1 MLTGVILAAGEGE
14 RMGEL
19 KQLLPWN
26 KENTILGSSID
37 NLLAAKIVDE
47 KLIIVLGA
55 ESARIRKYLENKYLQ
70 LIEEGSLLIIVNE
83 EYQKGMMSSVKKALE
98 AIGRESRY
106 LLFTLGDKPFISAK
120 SYQRLYKAALRKKA
134 DIFVPKYKTKKG
146 HPVFLKRT
154 LVNKAFSLNGKGGLK
169 NLMEIMPHRVYYYP
183 FSSREITIDL
193 DYKRDYLKY
202 KNNDFGLT

>member
-37 NLLAAKIVDE
+37 NLLESKIIDE

-55 ESARIRKYLENKYLQ
+55 QSERVEKYLENKYQQ
-70 LIEEGSLLIIVNE
+70 LIENEDLLIIVNE
-83 EYQKGMMSSVKKALE
+83 DYQKGMMSSVKKALKV
-98 AIGRESRY
+98 IGRRSRY
-106 LLFTLGDKPFISAK
+106 LLFTLGDKPFISAEI
-120 SYQRLYKAALRKKA
+120 YQRLYKAALSKRA
-134 DIFVPKYKTKKG
+134 DIFVPVYKNKKG
-146 HPVFLKRT
+146 HPVFLKRI
-154 LVNKAFSLNGKGGLK
+154 LVNKAFSLKGQGGLK

-183 FSSREITIDL
+183 FPSREITIDL